1 MQNSMVMFTFF
12 FFDWEYVSF
21 LGKFGPKSQIYQF
34 TLKFGTYTNSNMQ
47 NSMML
52 ITFFVFERR
61 YSF

>member
-1 MQNSMVMFTFF
+1 MQNSMVMFTF